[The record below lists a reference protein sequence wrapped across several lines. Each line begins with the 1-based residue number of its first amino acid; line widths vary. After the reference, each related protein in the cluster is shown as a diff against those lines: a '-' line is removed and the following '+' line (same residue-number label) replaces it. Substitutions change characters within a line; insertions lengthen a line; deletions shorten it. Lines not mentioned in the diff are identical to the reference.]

1 MVNSILTQE
10 GFSDKSEKL
19 SARLTIS
26 IGLVVRPTRRVL
38 AVLDKRLRAEPSDPR
53 TLAGC
58 GLAVGVASPRW
69 LE

>member
-1 MVNSILTQE
+1 MPGPDPAQWPGLH
-10 GFSDKSEKL
+10 L
-19 SARLTIS
+19 RLTIS